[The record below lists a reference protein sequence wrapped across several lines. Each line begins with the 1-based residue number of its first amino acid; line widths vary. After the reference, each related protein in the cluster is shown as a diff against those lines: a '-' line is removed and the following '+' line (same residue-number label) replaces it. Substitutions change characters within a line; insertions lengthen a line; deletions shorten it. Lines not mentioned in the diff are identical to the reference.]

1 MAARINDGDQAPTR
15 RMRDWSPTVELLT
28 AVLNRL
34 GELVQAVAAL
44 GGASPRQV
52 PPAPH
57 PVTAIERVKARNRK
71 ARHAALV
78 ARVLPHRAPE

>member
-1 MAARINDGDQAPTR
+1 MAAHIRDDNKAPTR

-44 GGASPRQV
+44 GGASPRQL

-57 PVTAIERVKARNRK
+57 PVTAVDRVKTRNRK
-71 ARHAALV
+71 AKHAALV
-78 ARVLPHRAPE
+78 ARVLPHHAP